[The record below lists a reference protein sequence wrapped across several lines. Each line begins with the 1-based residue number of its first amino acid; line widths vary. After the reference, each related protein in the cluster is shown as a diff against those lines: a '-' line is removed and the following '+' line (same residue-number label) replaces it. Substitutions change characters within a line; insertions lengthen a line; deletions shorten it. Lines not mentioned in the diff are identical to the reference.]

1 MGKLLQMDQKQQF
14 SKGKVYNN
22 MSTTNEKDIGFVNPL
37 YGHAYD
43 KPKFTIDLL
52 FVSIVIIITGLIVWA
67 MIAEVDEMARGEGKV
82 IPSDKI
88 QKVQNLDGGLVS
100 EILVR
105 SGESVK
111 KEQALMKIDTTRFQA
126 SLEEAKEESL
136 VLLAK
141 KARLSAQ
148 IKYNPTKSRP
158 KINFPEKVKEFEK
171 YTRIEKNIYNNN
183 IDEYKSS
190 LKILE
195 LQLDQKVQE
204 RREIESKIQQLK
216 RSVKIVK
223 VQVETIGKMTQS
235 GSKSKIELLNI
246 QKEFN
251 TLEGDLESAELS
263 LPRSE
268 FAITEAE
275 NKILE
280 KVKGFKSETYK
291 ELQDVS
297 FELNKIDARLVS
309 ENDKLEKTIIRSP
322 VDGIIKQI
330 NINTIGGVVKSGV
343 DLIEIVP
350 DSDILLVE
358 VKIDPKDIAFI
369 SPTQKAIVKIT
380 AYDFSVYGGLEGK
393 IVEISA
399 DSIVDKESKENKS
412 YYQVVVKTDKNYLE
426 SNGEKLP
433 IIPGMVASVDII
445 TGKKTIMNFFLK
457 PIIKIKE
464 GSLHER

>member
-1 MGKLLQMDQKQQF
+1 MDENK
-14 SKGKVYNN
+14 N
-22 MSTTNEKDIGFVNPL
+22 DIGFVNSL

-43 KPKFTIDLL
+43 QPKPKIDLL
-52 FVSIVIIITGLIVWA
+52 FLSIIIIVIGLITWA

-82 IPSDKI
+82 IPSNKI

-100 EILVR
+100 EILVK
-105 SGESVK
+105 SGEHVL

-126 SLEEAKEESL
+126 SLEEAKEERL
-136 VLLAK
+136 VLIAK
-141 KARLSAQ
+141 KARLNAQ
-148 IKYNPTKSRP
+148 LKFNPTKTKP
-158 KINFPEKVKEFEK
+158 NINFPKELRRLGK
-171 YTRIEKNIYNNN
+171 YTNIEENIYNNN
-183 IDEYKSS
+183 LDEYGSS

-195 LQLDQKVQE
+195 LQFEQKVQE
-204 RREIESKIQQLK
+204 RKEIESKVGQLK
-216 RSVKIVK
+216 RSVIIVRK
-223 VQVETIGKMTQS
+223 QLKTIERMTRS
-235 GSKSKIELLNI
+235 GSKSKVDLLNI
-246 QKEFN
+246 QKELN
-251 TLEGDLESAELS
+251 TLDGDLNSAVLS
-263 LPRSE
+263 LPRSK
-268 FAITEAE
+268 FAISESE

-280 KVKGFKSETYK
+280 KVKGFKSNTYE
-291 ELQDVS
+291 ELQEVS

-309 ENDKLEKTIIRSP
+309 ETDKLEKTIIRSP

-380 AYDFSVYGGLEGK
+380 AYDFSIYGGLKGV

-399 DSIVDKESKENKS
+399 DSIKDKESKDDKS
-412 YYQVVVKTDKNYLE
+412 YYQVTVKTNKNYLE
-426 SNGEKLP
+426 RNGEKLP
-433 IIPGMVASVDII
+433 IIPGMVASVDIL
-445 TGKKTIMNFFLK
+445 TGKKTIMNYFLK

>member
-1 MGKLLQMDQKQQF
+1 MDAKKQD
-14 SKGKVYNN
+14 V
-22 MSTTNEKDIGFVNPL
+22 GFVNSL

-43 KPKFTIDLL
+43 EPKFKIDFL
-52 FVSIVIIITGLIVWA
+52 FLSIIIIIVGLVTWA

-82 IPSDKI
+82 IPSHKI

-100 EILVR
+100 EILTR
-105 SGESVK
+105 SGEHVSK
-111 KEQALMKIDTTRFQA
+111 NQALMKIDTTRFQA
-126 SLEEAKEESL
+126 SLGEAKEERL
-136 VLLAK
+136 VLIAK
-141 KARLSAQ
+141 KARLDAQ
-148 IKYNPTKSRP
+148 LKFNPSKAKPSIRFP
-158 KINFPEKVKEFEK
+158 KELRRLGR
-171 YTRIEKNIYNNN
+171 YTNIEENIYNNN
-183 IDEYKSS
+183 LDEYKSS

-195 LQLDQKVQE
+195 LQFEQKVQE
-204 RREIESKIQQLK
+204 KKEIESKIGQLK
-216 RSVKIVK
+216 RTVIIVK
-223 VQVETIGKMTQS
+223 KQLRTIAKMTRS
-235 GSKSKIELLNI
+235 GSKSKVELLNI

-251 TLEGDLESAELS
+251 TLEGDLNSSVLS
-263 LPRSE
+263 LPRSK
-268 FAITEAE
+268 FAIAESE

-280 KVKGFKSETYK
+280 KIKSFKSNSYK
-291 ELQDVS
+291 ELQEVS

-309 ENDKLEKTIIRSP
+309 ETDKLEKTVIRSP

-380 AYDFSVYGGLEGK
+380 AYDFSIYGGLKGE

-399 DSIVDKESKENKS
+399 DSIKDKESKDDKS
-412 YYQVVVKTDKNYLE
+412 YYQVTVKTNKNYLE
-426 SNGEKLP
+426 RNGEKLP

-445 TGKKTIMNFFLK
+445 TGKKTIMNYFLK